1 MSKDYHFLQLEIFKQ
16 MYEKGLIY
24 RDHRVIFWSAEE
36 KRILDFDDL
45 EEKSEL
51 RDCMAVKFPIKIFE
65 GESKFLEE
73 EYIKQ
78 GKKLYLIG
86 FLSEPW
92 KYVGVR
98 ALAIHPENNYC
109 ITKINNEYYICAYKR
124 LPELCKRIGEKKPEI
139 LHMARGSAFKN
150 LIAHD
155 SIFNRD
161 LPIILNNDVSEFYG
175 TGIQIISPAHDFIS
189 EKIARNYNL
198 SLEGFLNEENYFT
211 KGVGLFLHN
220 THFLDGNKK
229 IINKLNSNKHLFATW
244 KFENNYYENKKNMER
259 VILRSL
265 PSWFFKINKNLK
277 MECIKEL
284 SLLDYYPQ
292 LNFDKPIDEKLKY
305 QPQKLKKLK
314 EERGQTGQTGY
325 QNIVEELEDLDE
337 WCISEINSWGHPIP
351 YFIYSLKSDSSDID
365 IDLTYT
371 NKILFN
377 SEIIS
382 HIQQLF
388 YEHGT
393 DIWWTWE
400 IKDLLPEKYK
410 HEADNLIKGK
420 ENFESWFD
428 SSISW
433 FNILMKNR
441 SRNNMD
447 DTNLNSFD
455 LELLKKINQE
465 EKLKYDREKQTCSEI
480 ENKEVY
486 INRTKDHLKSLNNK
500 LREFVISSMEEQI
513 KQTTASEKSSEEQE
527 DSQEGESNSFSL
539 ELDLKSVK
547 SVQTILPK
555 EDTISHIKNK
565 CRNLSPSN
573 LFPADILI
581 EGRDQHMN
589 WFLQSLLTSVAVT
602 SHSPFQ
608 SLKTHG
614 FIQDSTGNKLSKSMR
629 NFIDPL
635 DVIDGSIKTDGE
647 RHYGY
652 GSDTLRLFF
661 LKNDT
666 DSNFKLFEMF
676 LEKSKNDLKLI
687 RKMAKVCL
695 GLLHDFDETQ
705 LSSYKFNFS
714 NASLLDQIIINEF
727 VKFMSKSTE
736 AIEKYNFKLFSEN
749 LMQFISETF
758 TQCYLD
764 IVRKNIILYP
774 AESPERYTHQF
785 VINEIFFA
793 LIKMLSPIVP
803 FTCQDIYSHYDIFEE
818 KKKKYIGLES
828 FPTLEETMLKFNYS
842 YNQDLNFNGE
852 NLLQIKRE
860 VNNQINLLLQVQS
873 YSHLKRNDLEI
884 VILNNAEGEDSSY
897 ATLLFKTLGTAQQ
910 SQQAKQSQRDNYNL
924 SNFFGVAGFY
934 LNENLYPD
942 SNPEILKKKH
952 LLFVKDMPYDS
963 DSKQKYLEIRF
974 RYAIVKSKKM
984 QCPRCLFNKSKQ
996 SNRICE
1002 DCQKL
1007 MKDKGKKFITSQ

>member
-1 MSKDYHFLQLEIFKQ
+1 MGVMFDPKSIYTTMSKDYQFLQLEIFKQ

-51 RDCMAVKFPIKIFE
+51 RDCVAVKFPIKIFE

-78 GKKLYLIG
+78 GKKLYLVG
-86 FLSEPW
+86 FLPEPW

-98 ALAIHPENNYC
+98 ALAFHPENNYC
-109 ITKINNEYYICAYKR
+109 ITKIKNDYYICAYKR

-150 LIAHD
+150 IIAHD
-155 SIFNRD
+155 PIFNRD
-161 LPIILNNDVSEFYG
+161 LPIILNNDVSEYYG

-220 THFLDGNKK
+220 TNFLDGNKK

-244 KFENNYYENKKNMER
+244 KFENYYYENKKNMER
-259 VILRSL
+259 VVLRSI

-284 SLLDYYPQ
+284 SLLEYHPE
-292 LNFDKPIDEKLKY
+292 LNFDKPLDDKLQY
-305 QPQKLKKLK
+305 QPQKLKKSK
-314 EERGQTGQTGY
+314 EEGETNKGY

-351 YFIYSLKSDSSDID
+351 YFIYASDSSGE
-365 IDLTYT
+365 DLTYT

-382 HIQQLF
+382 HIQNLF

-410 HEADNLIKGK
+410 PEADNLIKGK

-433 FNILMKNR
+433 FSILMKNK
-441 SRNNMD
+441 SNNNLD
-447 DTNLNSFD
+447 NLNSFD

-465 EKLKYDREKQTCSEI
+465 EKLKSESQHVSTKI
-480 ENKEVY
+480 ENEEFL
-486 INRTKDHLKSLNNK
+486 NRTKDHLKSLNNK
-500 LREFVISSMEEQI
+500 LREFVISSMEEKI
-513 KQTTASEKSSEEQE
+513 RQTTASEKSSEEQDDE
-527 DSQEGESNSFSL
+527 STQEENTSLEL

-547 SVQTILPK
+547 SVRTILPK
-555 EDTISHIKNK
+555 EYTINHIKNK
-565 CRNLSPSN
+565 CRNLSPTN

-589 WFLQSLLTSVAVT
+589 WFLQSLMTSVAVT
-602 SHSPFQ
+602 NHSPFQ

-614 FIQDSTGNKLSKSMR
+614 FIQDSAGNKLSKSMR
-629 NFIDPL
+629 NYIDPL
-635 DVIDGSIKTDGE
+635 DIIDGSIKSDGE
-647 RHYGY
+647 RHFGY

-666 DSNFKLFEMF
+666 DMNFKLFEMF
-676 LEKSKNDLKLI
+676 LEKSKNELKLI
-687 RKMAKVCL
+687 RKMAKVSL
-695 GLLHDFDETQ
+695 GLLHDFDESI
-705 LSSYKFNFS
+705 LSSSFKFNFS

-727 VKFMSKSTE
+727 VKFMSKQTE
-736 AIEKYNFKLFSEN
+736 ALEKYNFKLYSEN
-749 LMQFISETF
+749 LMQFISESF
-758 TQCYLD
+758 TECYID
-764 IVRKNIILYP
+764 IVRKNVILYP
-774 AESPERYTHQF
+774 AESPERFTHQF

-793 LIKMLSPIVP
+793 LVKMLSPIVP
-803 FTCQDIYSHYDIFEE
+803 FTCEDIYSHYDIAEE
-818 KKKKYIGLES
+818 YKKKYIGLEK

-852 NLLQIKRE
+852 NLFKIKRE
-860 VNNQINLLLQVQS
+860 VNKEINLLLQVKN

-897 ATLLFKTLGTAQQ
+897 ATLLLQTLGD
-910 SQQAKQSQRDNYNL
+910 SYNL
-924 SNFFGVAGFY
+924 SNFFGVAGVY
-934 LNENLYPD
+934 LNEGFYPD
-942 SNPEILKKKH
+942 SNPEILKRKH
-952 LLFVKDMPYDS
+952 LFFVRDMPYDS
-963 DSKQKYLEIRF
+963 DSKHKYLE
-974 RYAIVKSKKM
+974 
-984 QCPRCLFNKSKQ
+984 
-996 SNRICE
+996 
-1002 DCQKL
+1002 
-1007 MKDKGKKFITSQ
+1007 